1 MAEQD
6 LNDAHVRAA
15 LQKMRRKT
23 VPQRVHRH
31 LLAQTGRRARRTA
44 SGVQYV

>member
-23 VPQRVHRH
+23 VPQRVHRY

-44 SGVQYV
+44 SSV